1 MKCVA
6 LCIAAIALLSC
17 SFKYSDSEGE
27 KTPDMVFTGAAA
39 QRYSGGKMTFEI
51 EADTMEV
58 YSSEKIWA
66 AEGVRFAEFGDDGAE
81 ENAASAGI
89 MLLDEQNEVYT
100 LGGDVAFF
108 VGEDDLAIRGED
120 LRWEKPIRFIS
131 APAESSV
138 SITGKSISAT
148 GTGFSANTQNR
159 SYTFAGKIS
168 GRLIPEDEGEE
179 REATADGGG
188 E

>member
-1 MKCVA
+1 M
-6 LCIAAIALLSC
+6 AAC
-17 SFKYSDSEGE
+17 SFNYSDGEGE

-66 AEGVRFAEFGDDGAE
+66 AEGVRFAEFDDDGSE

-89 MLLDEQNEVYT
+89 MLLDERNEVYT
-100 LGGDVAFF
+100 LGGDVAFY
-108 VGEDDLAIRGED
+108 VGEDGLAIRGED
-120 LRWEKPIRFIS
+120 LRWEKNADFIS
-131 APAESSV
+131 APAESAV
-138 SITGKSISAT
+138 SITGKSIAAS
-148 GTGFSANTQNR
+148 GTGFSADTQTR
-159 SYTFAGKIS
+159 SYTFAGRLN
-168 GRLIPEDEGEE
+168 GRLIPEDEESE
-179 REATADGGG
+179 DAEALS